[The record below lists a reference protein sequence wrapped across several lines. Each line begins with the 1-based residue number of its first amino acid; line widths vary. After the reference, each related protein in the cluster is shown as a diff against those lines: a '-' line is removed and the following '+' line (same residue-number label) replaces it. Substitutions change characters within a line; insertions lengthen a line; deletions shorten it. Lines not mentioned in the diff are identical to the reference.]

1 MALPSM
7 LLVACSGDNKATST
21 RATGGVDS
29 SGAGSIRGTG
39 AGGSITTSAG
49 MSATGEVGGGGTV
62 FSGGATAAGG
72 MTRPG
77 GASATGGASG
87 TAGVLSSGGRTGS
100 GGTSAAGTGA
110 GGTQQSGGLSVT
122 VGTTTGGAGGRGSSA
137 GGATGT
143 GGASTQGRGGTT
155 SAGGASGT
163 SGSGGTTSADGCPLT
178 LEGFATL
185 NADGQD
191 GTYGGR
197 DGETVTVTNQADLT
211 RYVTA
216 TQPYTIRVQ
225 GKITISPKGTELKVA
240 SDKTIIGVGLTGE
253 IDEGGFFLGV
263 DVHNVIIR
271 NLTIG
276 NTKVPSDTTGKE
288 YDYDGIQMD
297 TAHHVWI
304 DHCTFHDINDGMIDS
319 RKDTTY
325 VTTSWNVLHDHNKVY
340 GIGWTENVTAQMTIH
355 HNILRDTNQR
365 NPSTDNV
372 LRAHLYNN
380 WLLRVES
387 YGNYSRQATNMVIE
401 NSVFDQVN
409 DPYYY
414 DTGTLVVIGNIT
426 RNTTGQKESTGTSY
440 SFFDPHKF
448 YQYTLDAAGEVE
460 ALLTKCAGPRAE
472 LGK

>member
-1 MALPSM
+1 M
-7 LLVACSGDNKATST
+7 LLAACSGDNKATST

-29 SGAGSIRGTG
+29 NGESSTRGGAG
-39 AGGSITTSAG
+39 AGVSTTTSG
-49 MSATGEVGGGGTV
+49 GISTTGGAAGGGGTSS
-62 FSGGATAAGG
+62 SGGATPAGG
-72 MTRPG
+72 MTGTG
-77 GASATGGASG
+77 GASTTGGASG
-87 TAGVLSSGGRTGS
+87 MGGVLSSGGRTGS
-100 GGTSAAGTGA
+100 GGASVTSTGA
-110 GGTQQSGGLSVT
+110 GGTQPSGGVSVT
-122 VGTTTGGAGGRGSSA
+122 TGTATGGVGGGGGGSA
-137 GGATGT
+137 DGATATGT
-143 GGASTQGRGGTT
+143 AGTQGRGGTT

-163 SGSGGTTSADGCPLT
+163 GGSGGTTSADGCPLT

-276 NTKVPSDTTGKE
+276 NTYVPSDTTGKE

-340 GIGWTENVTAQMTIH
+340 GIGWTDNVTAQMTIH

-387 YGNYSRQATNMVIE
+387 YGNYSRQGTNMVIE

-426 RNTTGQKESTGTSY
+426 RNTTGQKESSGTSY